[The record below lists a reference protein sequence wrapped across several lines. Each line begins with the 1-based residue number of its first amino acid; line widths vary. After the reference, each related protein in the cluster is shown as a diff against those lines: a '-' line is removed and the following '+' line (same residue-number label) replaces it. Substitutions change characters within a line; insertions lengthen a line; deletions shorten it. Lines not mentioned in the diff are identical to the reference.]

1 MMKLKFLFTIWA
13 MLSMFFGWAQIDSKL
28 IEFDQ
33 TSWDFGEI
41 DEAKG
46 AISHTYTFTNNS
58 DQDFIISDVQASC
71 GCTTPEWSNKPIK
84 PGGKGF
90 IKANFNPTGMTGE
103 AFKTVIVYG
112 NFKDDVARVLEI
124 KGKIFSLRFG
134 NQMFVAGQTGYLRIS
149 DNMLDF
155 GPVLKT
161 QKDTTYAVLVND
173 GTDTFSII
181 GFKDVPPYIKLW
193 PEYLQI
199 PPGMSGVVYAE
210 LDGERVNDWGDVS
223 HTLYIKT
230 DDQFYFFKEI
240 FVYAT
245 LKEDFSKWN
254 KRELKKAP
262 RISFDKKSVDF
273 GSVKTGAI
281 KTASFTL
288 TNTGKSVLKIHKT
301 NAVCSCTVLNDL
313 KKEIQPGESVIFSV
327 AFDTVFKS
335 GKQTKAITFYTNDPE
350 NPVVEITVQ
359 AVVTDHH

>member
-1 MMKLKFLFTIWA
+1 MNLKQLITTILTMSFLGSF
-13 MLSMFFGWAQIDSKL
+13 AQIDSKL
-28 IEFDQ
+28 IEFEE
-33 TSWDFGEI
+33 TTWNFGEI

-46 AISHTYTFTNNS
+46 TLSHTYTFTNKS
-58 DQDFIISDVQASC
+58 DQDFIINDVQASC
-71 GCTTPEWSNKPIK
+71 GCTTPEWSSKPIK

-134 NQMFVAGQTGYLRIS
+134 DQMFVAGQTGYLRIS

-155 GPVLKT
+155 GKVLKT

-193 PEYLQI
+193 PENLQI
-199 PPGMSGVVYAE
+199 APGMSGVVYAE
-210 LDGERVNDWGDVS
+210 IDGEATKDWGDLS

-230 DDQFYFFKEI
+230 DDRFYFFKEI
-240 FVYAT
+240 FLYAT
-245 LKEDFSKWN
+245 LQDDFSKLS
-254 KRELKKAP
+254 KRDRKMAP
-262 RISFDKKSVDF
+262 KIEFDKKSVDF
-273 GSVKTGAI
+273 GTVKTGAI
-281 KTASFTL
+281 KTASFTM
-288 TNTGKSVLKIHKT
+288 TNAGKSTLKIHKT
-301 NAVCSCTVLNDL
+301 FAVCSCTVLGNL
-313 KKEIQPGESVIFSV
+313 KNEIKPGESVTFNV
-327 AFDTVFKS
+327 EFDTVFKS

-350 NPVVEITVQ
+350 NPVVEIAVQ